1 MRKHYVPAILGLLFM
16 AALIVLQSNKQCET
30 PLSINYPKKITVKI
44 ELGDKFAS
52 TLNNAV
58 SFLIQKALYRLAA

>member
-1 MRKHYVPAILGLLFM
+1 M
-16 AALIVLQSNKQCET
+16 AALIVLQSNKQCEA
-30 PLSINYPKKITVKI
+30 PLSMNYPKKITVKI